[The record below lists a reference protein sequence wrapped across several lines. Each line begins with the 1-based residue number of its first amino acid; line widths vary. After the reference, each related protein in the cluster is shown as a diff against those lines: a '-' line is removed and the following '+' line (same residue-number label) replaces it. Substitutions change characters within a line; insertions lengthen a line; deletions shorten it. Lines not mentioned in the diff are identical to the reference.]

1 MLHYFYEVILG
12 ARISLGQVPQ
22 CVAVVLNQGDLDG
35 EGLEMLGSLLGW
47 SEAMGIHSLAIY
59 IGEEGAELYQRIT
72 SSLSTAPADVS
83 LHTSAGVVGLGRG
96 GKVKMTISLG
106 FGGRKEVTEATRKIL
121 EMVEDG
127 SLQPEEIDE
136 RTLESNLRFS
146 QRPDL
151 VIRAGGNRLSDFMI
165 WQAAYSELYFTE
177 VNWGSFR
184 KVDYL
189 RAIRDYQKRQR
200 RFGA

>member
-1 MLHYFYEVILG
+1 MLRYFYEMILKS
-12 ARISLGQVPQ
+12 RISLGQVPR

-35 EGLEMLGSLLGW
+35 EGLDILGRLLGW
-47 SEAMGIHSLAIY
+47 SEAVGIHSLALY
-59 IGEEGAELYQRIT
+59 IGEEDIELYQRIT
-72 SSLSTAPADVS
+72 SSLSNAPAEVS
-83 LHTSAGVVGLGRG
+83 LHTSDGVVGLGGG

-106 FGGRKEVTEATRKIL
+106 FGGRKEVTEAMKKVL
-121 EMVEDG
+121 ERVEDG

-136 RTLESNLRFS
+136 RILESNLRFS
-146 QRPDL
+146 QKPDL
-151 VIRAGGNRLSDFMI
+151 VVRAGGNRLSDFMI

-177 VNWGSFR
+177 VNWRSVR
-184 KVDYL
+184 KIDFL